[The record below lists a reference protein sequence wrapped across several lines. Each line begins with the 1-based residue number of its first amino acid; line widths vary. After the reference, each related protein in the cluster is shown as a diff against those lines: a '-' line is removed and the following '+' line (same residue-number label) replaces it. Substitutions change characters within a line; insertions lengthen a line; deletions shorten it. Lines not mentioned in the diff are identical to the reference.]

1 MGCVPVSPE
10 DDSSVH
16 NIDFLFQTEEVLL
29 TYVAH
34 WWSMDGAR
42 LAYLTINNSVTPVVE
57 IPHFLG
63 GLYPT
68 NMVFP
73 YPKVKMESNMA
84 APA

>member
-1 MGCVPVSPE
+1 MRSVRLSPE
-10 DDSSVH
+10 DDSGVDNGH
-16 NIDFLFQTEEVLL
+16 FLFQTEEVLL
-29 TYVAH
+29 TYAAH

-42 LAYLTINNSVTPVVE
+42 LAYLSVNNSLTPLVE

-73 YPKVKMESNMA
+73 YPKVKVE
-84 APA
+84 